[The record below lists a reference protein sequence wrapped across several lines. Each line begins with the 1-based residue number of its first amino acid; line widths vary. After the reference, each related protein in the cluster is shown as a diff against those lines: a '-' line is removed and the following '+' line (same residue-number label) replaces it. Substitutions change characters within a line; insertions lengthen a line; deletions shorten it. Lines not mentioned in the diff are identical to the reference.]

1 MLKTAVLNLID
12 NAVKYSAV
20 QEPVRVFLERQDD
33 LVVVSVVNRGAAVAP
48 EELERVFE
56 KFYRG
61 GSSANTRGAGL
72 GLYLVRKIIEQ
83 LGGSVALTSDA
94 GQGTTATIKLPL
106 CRKQ

>member
-20 QEPVRVFLERQDD
+20 QEPVQVFLEKRDESA
-33 LVVVSVVNRGAAVAP
+33 VVSVVNQGATVAP
-48 EELERVFE
+48 EELERVFD

-83 LGGSVALTSDA
+83 LGGSVTLASDA
-94 GQGTTATIKLPL
+94 GQSTTATIKLPL

>member
-20 QEPVRVFLERQDD
+20 QEPVRVFLEKQGS
-33 LVVVSVVNRGAAVAP
+33 LAVVSVVNRGTTVAP
-48 EELERVFE
+48 EELERVFD

-83 LGGSVALTSDA
+83 LGGSVTLASDA
-94 GQGTTATIKLPL
+94 GQSTTATIKLPL
-106 CRKQ
+106 CG

>member
-20 QEPVRVFLERQDD
+20 QEPVRMFLERQDGQA
-33 LVVVSVVNRGAAVAP
+33 VVSVVNQGATVAP

-83 LGGSVALTSDA
+83 LGGSVTLTSDA
-94 GQGTTATIKLPL
+94 GQSTIATIRLPL
-106 CRKQ
+106 CQ

>member
-20 QEPVRVFLERQDD
+20 QEPVRVFLEKRDG
-33 LVVVSVVNRGAAVAP
+33 LAVVSVINQGTPVAP

-83 LGGSVALTSDA
+83 LGGSVTLSSDDSHY
-94 GQGTTATIKLPL
+94 TTATISLPL
-106 CRKQ
+106 CR